1 MKTWNT
7 ISGKTWQFRQ
17 NCQTL
22 KYLCHRDESILT
34 QKHSPAVLKPTDL
47 PPGVSLKTFLWVE
60 KMNLLP
66 PAMIKLVLFSSLPDS
81 QNFNQLLKYEETEKF
96 KVRNW

>member
-1 MKTWNT
+1 MKIWNT
-7 ISGKTWQFRQ
+7 ISGKTWQFGQ

-22 KYLCHRDESILT
+22 NYLCQRDEIILA
-34 QKHSPAVLKPTDL
+34 QNHLPAVLKPTDL
-47 PPGVSLKTFLWVE
+47 PPGVSLKTLLWAE

-81 QNFNQLLKYEETEKF
+81 Q
-96 KVRNW
+96 